1 MLTGTKMSG
10 IGRELGLGR
19 QRRNGVYD
27 CRVGSQWV
35 FSFLFRFLSFEGSC
49 YGQHT

>member
-1 MLTGTKMSG
+1 MLTGTKMPG

-27 CRVGSQWV
+27 CRVGSWWI
-35 FSFLFRFLSFEGSC
+35 FSFLLLSVL
-49 YGQHT
+49 